1 MGAAVSDERDAA
13 LHKHQLDDI
22 VRFVSGTGPLFLRR
36 YQEEVAR
43 AVITSVLQRR
53 GLSFVVLFPRQSGK
67 NELQAQIEAYLLL
80 SLSLSPAEMIKVS
93 PTWRPQS
100 LNAMRRLERVLS
112 SNLLTREQWVKES
125 GHTYRVGAARLTFL
139 SAAASSHIVGATASQ
154 LLECERPRK
163 C

>member
-1 MGAAVSDERDAA
+1 MKPDQAAA
-13 LHKHQLDDI
+13 LRHFWRQA
-22 VRFVSGTGPLFLRR
+22 PLFARIGGRLNLRS
-36 YQEEVAR
+36 YQAEAARQVA
-43 AVITSVLQRR
+43 ASVLEGR
-53 GLSFVVLFPRQSGK
+53 GLSFVIMFPRQSGK
-67 NELQAQIEAYLLL
+67 NELQAQLEAYLLL
-80 SLSLSPAEMIKVS
+80 LLSDWPYEMVKVS
-93 PTWRPQS
+93 PTWKPQS